1 MDTGN
6 RQDAAQA
13 AGLTPLKGAGVLLAV
28 VIAVAG
34 LIGIAMALKLT
45 ALYAG
50 FLFVLYWSGLCH
62 AKLEEF
68 APALIGSLGGLA
80 MAYGL
85 HELPLALGEN
95 AGLGL
100 ALGLILLAIYALIMG
115 WARILVNNAF
125 MLFLTVGTIPVLT
138 SEVVHGDAALAVLVL
153 AAYVGALVLIGK
165 KLASRSAVE
174 AAA

>member
-115 WARILVNNAF
+115 WAPLLVNHAA
-125 MLFLTVGTIPVLT
+125 MLFLAIGTIPALHQTATIAEMGLSALLAVALI
-138 SEVVHGDAALAVLVL
+138 GAALLVIRL
-153 AAYVGALVLIGK
+153 RA
-165 KLASRSAVE
+165 
-174 AAA
+174 